1 MQGKDFKER
10 DCMSFDGFCICVRM
24 DIQERLGTGF
34 LVREETITKN
44 NGTKRKAVVIREQGK
59 SISQT
64 IYMEG
69 FYEAYKDGRPL
80 QEVEDNV
87 LQAYHGG
94 REAKK
99 FDVDFFRD
107 WQEVKG
113 RVIYKLINSDRN
125 RELLEDVPH
134 RRILD
139 LAIVYEC
146 FLGADNAG
154 SAAILIRNSHMELW
168 GVTEDELYGT
178 AFRNTPELMGCS
190 FASMT
195 EILVKTLMEDMGF
208 GKAGLDSIK
217 GLPPVEENACPM
229 YVLTNQYK
237 LHGAGC
243 ILYKNLL
250 KGIAEKWGCDICIL
264 PSSIHEVILIP
275 MCSVGSHREMS
286 QMVREVNETQLMP
299 EDVLSD
305 HTYQF
310 VRKTGEI
317 IMQEERGHE

>member
-1 MQGKDFKER
+1 
-10 DCMSFDGFCICVRM
+10 MSFDGFCICVRM

-44 NGTKRKAVVIREQGK
+44 NGTKRKAVAIREQGS
-59 SISQT
+59 SIYPT

-69 FYEAYKDGRPL
+69 FYEAYKDGKPL
-80 QEVEDNV
+80 REVEDNV
-87 LQAYHGG
+87 LQAYHEG

-99 FDVDFFRD
+99 FDVDFFKD

-134 RRILD
+134 RGILD

-154 SAAILIRNSHMELW
+154 SATILIHNGHMESW

-178 AFRNTPELMGCS
+178 AFKNTPELMGCS
-190 FASMT
+190 LASMT

-217 GLPPVEENACPM
+217 GLPPMEEIKKGACPM

-250 KGIAEKWGCDICIL
+250 KETAEKWGCDICIL
-264 PSSIHEVILIP
+264 PSSIHEAVLIP
-275 MCSVGSHREMS
+275 MCSVGSHTKMS
-286 QMVREVNETQLMP
+286 QMVREVNRTQLIP

-317 IMQEERGHE
+317 IMQEEKEHE